1 MQLTRAPESMRAPR
15 VKSWKSIGANSIFF
29 FFLSVTAE
37 KIEMHCSLVTG
48 SLVRYS
54 AIWAVE

>member
-1 MQLTRAPESMRAPR
+1 MQLTSAPESMRASR

-29 FFLSVTAE
+29 FFLRVTAE
-37 KIEMHCSLVTG
+37 KIGMDSSLVMG

-54 AIWAVE
+54 AI